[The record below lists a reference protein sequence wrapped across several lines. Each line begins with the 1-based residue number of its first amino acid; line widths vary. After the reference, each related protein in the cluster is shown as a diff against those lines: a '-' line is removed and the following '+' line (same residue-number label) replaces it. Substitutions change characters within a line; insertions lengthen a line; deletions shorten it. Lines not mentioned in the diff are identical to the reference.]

1 MSDQLVTVATL
12 LTTRDL
18 VHFVLDKVINQRH
31 QSTEEQTGHNLPV
44 FHSTAVVRAEGQA
57 TQRPRQSS
65 NQIRNH
71 ENVVPVMVI
80 RRCNV
85 CPTTTGKSPENANTS
100 DNLRKRR
107 VRPRS
112 EDIPEEHQSEPGAGS
127 DSDEDL
133 EERTFGIS
141 IANGC
146 RYGREPFVGVTV
158 MFVLDNLPE
167 MQRHSH
173 NQGAEERG
181 IREKSMSPRNPFA
194 IELTQ
199 EIISDCR

>member
-1 MSDQLVTVATL
+1 MTIAV
-12 LTTRDL
+12 LTTRDF
-18 VHFVLDKVINQRH
+18 VYFVLDKVIDQRH
-31 QSTEEQTGHNLPV
+31 QSTEEKTGHDLPV
-44 FHSTAVVRAEGQA
+44 LHSAAVVRAESQA

-65 NQIRNH
+65 NQIRDH

-85 CPTTTGKSPENANTS
+85 CPTATGESPENANTS

-107 VRPRS
+107 IRPRS
-112 EDIPEEHQSEPGAGS
+112 EDIPEEHQSEPGTRS

-141 IANGC
+141 IADGC

-158 MFVLDNLPE
+158 VFVLDNLPE
-167 MQRHSH
+167 MQTHSH

-181 IREKSMSPRNPFA
+181 IREKCMSPRNPFA

-199 EIISDCR
+199 EIISDSR